1 MELLNI
7 FPLLAENNDNKH
19 LEVIMDKEFM
29 EFKKPPQSYW
39 ISPAEDTNF
48 PTLDKD
54 LKTDLLIIG
63 GGMAGIS
70 TAYQLINKDLD
81 IVIIDSKKIVQ
92 GTTAHTTA
100 KITSQHGLIYDK
112 FKKSLGESMA
122 RQYAESN
129 EFAIKEIKKIIDENN
144 IDCDYK
150 HESAYIYTQK
160 EEFIE
165 NLKKEAEA
173 ASSFGIKA
181 SYVNELPLNLP
192 IKGALKFEDQA
203 QFHPR
208 KYMLG
213 LTKAITESGVQ
224 IFEHTRAVELDQD
237 DDDNYII
244 TTDNGCRITA
254 NKVVI
259 ATHYPFYNK
268 HRMYFSKIYQERSYI
283 VAIKGKEK
291 FPGGMYINAEEPSR
305 SLRGIYADGNELI
318 LVVGEDHKTGQGED
332 TNDHYKSLIN
342 FASDVFTIEEIP
354 FRWSTQDCMTLDG
367 IPYIGQYSVDTLN
380 LYIAT
385 GFQKWGMTNGTVSS
399 IILRDLILN
408 NENPWLEVY
417 SPSRKTTMTA
427 AKEFVVQNANVAGQ
441 LIDGKLEMPPKNIE
455 ILPGQGKVIEVDG
468 KRAGAYRD
476 EEGKLHLVNTTCTHM
491 GCELNWN
498 GAELSW
504 DCPCHGSRFTIDGDV
519 IDGPAVS
526 PLSFDEDVNIFEKLI
541 NEDF

>member
-39 ISPAEDTNF
+39 ISSAEDTNF

-268 HRMYFSKIYQERSYI
+268 HRMYFSKIYQERS
-283 VAIKGKEK
+283 
-291 FPGGMYINAEEPSR
+291 
-305 SLRGIYADGNELI
+305 
-318 LVVGEDHKTGQGED
+318 
-332 TNDHYKSLIN
+332 
-342 FASDVFTIEEIP
+342 
-354 FRWSTQDCMTLDG
+354 
-367 IPYIGQYSVDTLN
+367 
-380 LYIAT
+380 
-385 GFQKWGMTNGTVSS
+385 
-399 IILRDLILN
+399 
-408 NENPWLEVY
+408 
-417 SPSRKTTMTA
+417 
-427 AKEFVVQNANVAGQ
+427 
-441 LIDGKLEMPPKNIE
+441 
-455 ILPGQGKVIEVDG
+455 
-468 KRAGAYRD
+468 
-476 EEGKLHLVNTTCTHM
+476 
-491 GCELNWN
+491 
-498 GAELSW
+498 
-504 DCPCHGSRFTIDGDV
+504 
-519 IDGPAVS
+519 
-526 PLSFDEDVNIFEKLI
+526 
-541 NEDF
+541 

>member
-1 MELLNI
+1 MEKN
-7 FPLLAENNDNKH
+7 
-19 LEVIMDKEFM
+19 FM
-29 EFKKPPQSYW
+29 NFKKPPQSYW
-39 ISPAEDTNF
+39 ISSTEETKF
-48 PTLDKD
+48 PKLDKD

-70 TAYQLINKDLD
+70 TAYQLIKKDLD
-81 IVIIDSKKIVQ
+81 IVIIDAQKIVE

-112 FKKSLGESMA
+112 LIKSHGESMA
-122 RQYAESN
+122 RIYAESN
-129 EFAIKEIKKIIDENN
+129 EYAIKEIKKIVYENH

-150 HESAYIYTQK
+150 SESAYIYTEK

-165 NLKKEAEA
+165 DLKKEAEL

-192 IKGALKFEDQA
+192 IKGALKFENQA

-213 LTKAITESGVQ
+213 LTKAIVESGVQ
-224 IFEHTRAVELDQD
+224 IFEYTRAMELDQD
-237 DDDNYII
+237 DDYNYII
-244 TTDNGCRITA
+244 TTDNGSSITA
-254 NKVVI
+254 KKLVI

-268 HRMYFSKIYQERSYI
+268 HKMYFSKIYQERSYI

-305 SLRGIYADGNELI
+305 SLRGVYSDGDELV

-342 FASDVFTIEEIP
+342 FASEVFTIEDIP
-354 FRWSTQDCMTLDG
+354 YRWSTQDCMTLDG
-367 IPYIGQYSVDTLN
+367 IPYIGQYSHDTPN
-380 LYIAT
+380 LYMTT

-399 IILRDLILN
+399 IILRDLILDK
-408 NENPWLEVY
+408 ENPWLDLY
-417 SPSRKTTMTA
+417 NPSRKTTITA

-441 LIDGKLEMPPKNIE
+441 LIDGKLEKSPKKIE
-455 ILPGQGKVIEVDG
+455 VLPGQGKVIEVDS

-476 EEGKLHLVNTTCTHM
+476 EEGRLHLVNTTCTHM

-498 GAELSW
+498 SAELSW
-504 DCPCHGSRFTIDGDV
+504 DCPCHGSRFTVDGDV

-526 PLSFDEDVNIFEKLI
+526 PLSFDYDVNIFDKLI